1 MINVTKESLIDFKS
15 AAKQFGV
22 TIQTIRNWA
31 NRQTSPRLE
40 TVKIGGMVRT
50 SLEALQR
57 FVIHSDEQSQEST
70 DAKPVHKSETDLAHQ
85 DAMRRLR
92 EVHGLNI

>member
-1 MINVTKESLIDFKS
+1 MINVTKESLIDFKA

-31 NRQTSPRLE
+31 NRQTLPRLE

-57 FVIHSDEQSQEST
+57 FVIYSDETQHTTGAHQY
-70 DAKPVHKSETDLAHQ
+70 KSETDLAHE
-85 DAMRRLR
+85 DALRRLR
-92 EVHGLNI
+92 ERHGIEV